1 MYFNIFYCTTQYIT
15 KHLSVMTSMESV
27 QDGGITKPKAKKL
40 GKFSLKSKKKQN
52 TSIKKTEINA
62 LKDGEEDRDDTQTA
76 DISISNIADIN
87 TSKDTTNTP
96 VEPATKLIIT
106 PPLPMSQSKVAQFFS
121 RQIQTEEKAAGA
133 EDISDAENSNID
145 NIIGA
150 EPPNEDS
157 YKEVPVNDFGFA
169 LLRGMGWNEEE
180 ESVHRREQKKMYN
193 P

>member
-1 MYFNIFYCTTQYIT
+1 
-15 KHLSVMTSMESV
+15 MTSMESV
-27 QDGGITKPKAKKL
+27 QDGGITKPKVKKL

-52 TSIKKTEINA
+52 TSIKRTEINA
-62 LKDGEEDRDDTQTA
+62 LKDGEEDVDNNTTA

-87 TSKDTTNTP
+87 TSKDVTNTS

-106 PPLPMSQSKVAQFFS
+106 PPPSMFQSKVAQFFS

>member
-1 MYFNIFYCTTQYIT
+1 
-15 KHLSVMTSMESV
+15 MTSMESV
-27 QDGGITKPKAKKL
+27 QDGGITKPKVKKL
-40 GKFSLKSKKKQN
+40 SKFSLKSKKKQN
-52 TSIKKTEINA
+52 TPIKRTEINA
-62 LKDGEEDRDDTQTA
+62 LKDGEEDVDNNTTA

-87 TSKDTTNTP
+87 TSKDVTNTP

-106 PPLPMSQSKVAQFFS
+106 PPPPMSQSKVAQFFS

-133 EDISDAENSNID
+133 EDISDAENSNIN

-150 EPPNEDS
+150 EPPNEES